1 MDFCLESLE
10 QIRNR
15 LLDLTARNRLL
26 NFKHGRG
33 GYIRVIDELP
43 DQLCD
48 LLFLE
53 EELEFLSIPEP
64 SRDQLIEEDYIE
76 LDSETGQERRIKKD
90 PTAKE
95 WAKKLDFET
104 SFELP
109 SPINTKEPDK
119 HQDRAIQSLLFPY
132 EMESQ
137 LRSLRNKAETA
148 IEETGANI
156 LYLSFGF
163 LEWYESHDSDQSRL
177 APLFLVP
184 VKLNRGKL
192 NKEIGTYIYTLSYTG
207 EDILPNLSFREKL
220 KLDFGLALPDVDGSV
235 QPEAYFLEIQKLIK
249 TNQPRWKL
257 HRYCTLALLNFG
269 KLLMYLDLDPERW
282 PEGDGNIVNHPTV
295 QQFFSSETK
304 QSDSVY
310 FPEEYEIDSITD
322 IHEKYPL
329 IDDADSSQHS
339 ALIDAINGKNMVIE
353 GPPGTGKSQTITNLI
368 AAALAQNKKV
378 LFVAEKLAALQVVK
392 HRLDKAGLGDFCL
405 ELHSHKTQ
413 KSSVLQNINTR
424 LINQNNYKSPRTINA
439 EISRYEQLKDE
450 LWNYT
455 NLINQPWK
463 QTGKSIHDILMIAT
477 RYRQQLGSIDTIELH
492 PTGLDGD
499 LLTVEAQKQ
508 LMDDIDI
515 YGQAYLKV
523 SSQFEKG
530 TELQS
535 HPWAGV
541 NNLDLQMFDS
551 QQICVML
558 FGWNTSLKDLQDS
571 LLLFCEYLEIYEKSV
586 DQIDSIKNL
595 LLDLSS
601 FKEPSGNELFE
612 IIPNMQGDNFKS
624 LSEHIECFKSIQRLY
639 ILLTPHVV
647 SNDVLKGLDQVE
659 ELTKAQ
665 NNFSLLGI
673 GEESSLNQL
682 AKYIY
687 QINNLAEK
695 LTLLDRTI
703 QEIKNHFG
711 EAFEQHISI
720 SETGISEFNM
730 LVQFACEL
738 DSTLWKKRNS
748 LFDEDELDV
757 ITPQLKSYLKQLKPL
772 DEKLKKYFLLES
784 IPFTGMLK
792 VTQKTLDDGGF
803 FSWLSPTWR
812 KARKQIMALS
822 ANPKVKYKKLEE
834 YLNDLVLYS
843 EIKTKL
849 EAEKKFKLLLGDHFC
864 GIQTPIDEIEALRA
878 WYKSIRQYYG
888 IGFGPK
894 VKMGQEI
901 IDMPIAV
908 KKGIQ
913 SLVDQGL
920 TTQTNDILEEL
931 LFIQK
936 AFKGFLQLQE
946 KHKLLLGSESAIIYL
961 QSKLEECLAP
971 CQKIFKNEELHLHD
985 MAKLVSEL
993 QNLKVLSLKWKSD
1006 DTNQRLCNGLL
1017 NLRIGSNQE
1026 NQQVLLKAETTLK
1039 LAEIVANLKTVELK
1053 ESIYKKTSDEL
1064 FYKLVDYSKILQSK
1078 FDSTIE
1084 PYQTFA
1090 NRTQLNHQE
1099 WMHGNEEKISNLLK
1113 RNELALNNQ
1122 DWLANWLDFARTR
1135 YKIKEKG
1142 FSGLIKAIETKQLD
1156 ITEIEAGFHLA
1167 IFDFIA
1173 REIFEHLPELAKFSG
1188 SRQKTIQ
1195 EQFCQYD
1202 EKLKLLQQQ
1211 KIAWKTAQNEIPA
1224 GSRGG
1229 KVNSYSELALLQ
1241 HECGK
1246 KKRHIPIRQLVKR
1259 SGQALLKLKPCFMMG
1274 PLSAAQYL
1282 APGEIVFDLI
1292 VMDEAS
1298 QMKPEEA
1305 LGVIARGKQI
1315 VIVGD
1320 PKQLPPTSFF
1330 DRAVDD
1336 ESDDNTAI
1344 EESESILDAALPMFL
1359 ARRLRWHYRSQHESL
1374 IAFSN
1379 HSFYNNDLVVFP
1391 SPHSDSSDY
1400 GVKYTPV
1407 RRGRFVAQCNI
1418 EEAQIIAES
1427 VAKHLKHRPHE
1438 SLGVVAM
1445 NAKQREQIERAIESL
1460 SKEQPEV
1467 QEAMEN
1473 NRENDEPLFVK
1484 NLENVQGDERDV
1496 IFISCTYGS
1505 SEVGGRVMQRFG
1517 PINSATGWR
1526 RLNVLFTRSKKRMHI
1541 FSSMGTDDILV
1552 SERSSRGVKAFKDF
1566 LAYAET
1572 GYLHQPEHTGRAP
1585 DSDFEIAVSNSLRDA
1600 GFETEPQVGVAGF
1613 YIDLAVIDPGKPG
1626 RFLMGIECDGA
1637 TYHSA
1642 KSARDRDHLRQSVL
1656 ERLGW
1661 RIHRIWSTDWFKNPQ
1676 AEILPLIDLLN
1687 QLKTIAHQEIE
1698 EESESEVVQKIIH
1711 EHDEEDESIEPYL
1724 AEQVDLKTKLEHFNC
1739 HIICKQQPE
1748 TPENKR
1754 LLRPAMMEALL
1765 EFIPETVW
1773 DFKELIPPFLREG
1786 TASNEG
1792 KYIEQVLEIIREYD
1806 TEVSQ

>member
-53 EELEFLSIPEP
+53 EDLEFLPIPEP
-64 SRDQLIEEDYIE
+64 SRDQLIEVGYIE
-76 LDSETGQERRIKKD
+76 VDDETGQERRIKKD
-90 PTAKE
+90 PTAIE
-95 WAKKLDFET
+95 WAKKLNFET
-104 SFELP
+104 NFELP
-109 SPINTKEPDK
+109 SPIDTKEPAK
-119 HQDRAIQSLLFPY
+119 HQDHAIQTLLFPY

-137 LRSLRNKAETA
+137 LRGLRNKAETA

-156 LYLSFGF
+156 LFLSFGF
-163 LEWYESHDSDQSRL
+163 LEWYESHDSDQGRL

-192 NKEIGTYIYTLSYTG
+192 NKETGTYIYTLSYTG

-220 KLDFGLALPDVDGSV
+220 KLDFGLALPEVDGSI
-235 QPEAYFLEIQKLIK
+235 QPEAYFLEIKKLIK
-249 TNQPRWKL
+249 VNQPRWKL

-282 PEGDGNIVNHPTV
+282 PEGEGNIVNHPTV

-304 QSDSVY
+304 ESDSVY
-310 FPEEYEIDSITD
+310 FPEEYEIDSIAD
-322 IHEKYPL
+322 IHETYPL

-368 AAALAQNKKV
+368 AGALSQNKKV

-424 LINQNNYKSPRTINA
+424 LINQNNYKAPRTIKA
-439 EISRYEQLKDE
+439 EISRYEQLKNE
-450 LWNYT
+450 LWDYA

-463 QTGKSIHDILMIAT
+463 QTGKSIHAILMIAT
-477 RYRQQLGSIDTIELH
+477 RYRQQFGGIDTIGLH
-492 PTGLDGD
+492 PIGFDGD
-499 LLTVEAQKQ
+499 LLTIEAQKQ
-508 LMDDIDI
+508 LIDDIDI

-523 SSQFEKG
+523 SEQFESG
-530 TELQS
+530 AELQS

-541 NNLDLQMFDS
+541 NNLDLQIFDS
-551 QQICVML
+551 RQVCVML
-558 FGWNTSLKDLQDS
+558 TDWNTCLKDLQDS
-571 LLLFCEYLEIYEKSV
+571 LFSFYEYFEMDANSFDLV
-586 DQIDSIKNL
+586 NNVKNL
-595 LLDLSS
+595 LLDLST

-612 IIPNMQGDNFKS
+612 IIPNLQGEGILS
-624 LSEHIECFKSIQRLY
+624 LSEYIECFKSIQQLY
-639 ILLTPHVV
+639 ILLVPHVV

-659 ELTKAQ
+659 ELTEAQ
-665 NNFSLLGI
+665 KNFSLLGI
-673 GEESSLNQL
+673 DEQSSLNQL
-682 AKYIY
+682 AKYIF
-687 QINNLAEK
+687 QINNLVEK
-695 LTLLDRTI
+695 LARLDQTI
-703 QEIKNHFG
+703 QEIKKHFG
-711 EAFEQHISI
+711 EDFSQHISI
-720 SETGISEFNM
+720 SEAGLSEFKN
-730 LVQFACEL
+730 LVKLTCQLE
-738 DSTLWKKRNS
+738 SPLWKKRNS
-748 LFDEDELDV
+748 LFDEDELD
-757 ITPQLKSYLKQLKPL
+757 IIIPLLKEYLETLKPL
-772 DEKLKKYFLLES
+772 EGNLKKYFLLDN
-784 IPFTGMLK
+784 IPFTDLLK
-792 VTQKTLDDGGF
+792 VTQKTLDNGGF
-803 FSWLSPTWR
+803 FKWLSPTWR

-822 ANPKVKYKKLEE
+822 AKPKIKHKKLQS
-834 YLNDLVLYS
+834 YLKYLIIYS
-843 EIKTKL
+843 ELKIKL
-849 EAEKKFKLLLGDHFC
+849 EAEKRFKLLLGDYFC
-864 GIQTPIDEIEALRA
+864 GIQTPVDEIEKLRA

-888 IGFGPK
+888 IGFGAK
-894 VKMGQEI
+894 VALGQEI
-901 IDMPIAV
+901 IDMPITV
-908 KKGIQ
+908 VKGIQ
-913 SLVDQGL
+913 SLANQGL
-920 TTQTNDILEEL
+920 IAQVNEAQEEL

-936 AFKGFLQLQE
+936 TFKDFLQLQDNQ
-946 KHKLLLGSESAIIYL
+946 LSLLGSESALISL
-961 QSKLEECLAP
+961 QSKLEKCLAP
-971 CQKIFKNEELHLHD
+971 CQKIFKNEGLNLHD
-985 MAKLVSEL
+985 MAKLVSKL
-993 QNLKVLSLKWKSD
+993 QNLKVLTLKWNDD
-1006 DTNQRLCNGLL
+1006 DTNQRLCDGLIDFS
-1017 NLRIGSNQE
+1017 IGSNQE
-1026 NQQVLLKAETTLK
+1026 NQYTLLKAEATLQLAETIAKIKTLK
-1039 LAEIVANLKTVELK
+1039 LK
-1053 ESIYKKTSDEL
+1053 ESIYKKSSREL
-1064 FYKLVDYSKILQSK
+1064 FYKILGFSKILHLK

-1084 PYQTFA
+1084 PYQIFV

-1099 WMHGNEEKISNLLK
+1099 WMHNYEDTISNLLI
-1113 RNELALNNQ
+1113 RNERALNNQ

-1135 YKIKEKG
+1135 YKVKERG
-1142 FSGLIKAIETKQLD
+1142 FSGLIKAIETKQLE
-1156 ITEIEAGFHLA
+1156 ITEIKAGYYLA

-1173 REIFEHLPELAKFSG
+1173 REIFEHHPELAKFSG
-1188 SRQKTIQ
+1188 NRQKTLQ

-1229 KVNSYSELALLQ
+1229 KVNSYTELVLLQ

-1282 APGEIVFDLI
+1282 PPGEIVFDLI

-1305 LGVIARGKQI
+1305 LGVIARGKQV

-1330 DRAVDD
+1330 DRAVS
-1336 ESDDNTAI
+1336 EEGDDNTAI

-1379 HSFYNNDLVVFP
+1379 HSFYNSDLVVFP
-1391 SPHSDSSDY
+1391 SPHSDSCDY
-1400 GVKYTPV
+1400 GVKHIRIT
-1407 RRGRFVAQCNI
+1407 RGRFVAQCNI
-1418 EEAQIIAES
+1418 EEAQVIAES
-1427 VAKHLKHRPHE
+1427 VAKHLMHRTGE

-1460 SKEQPEV
+1460 SKEQPEL
-1467 QEAMEN
+1467 QEAMED

-1496 IFISCTYGS
+1496 IFISCTYGP

-1541 FSSMGTDDILV
+1541 FSSMGAEDILV

-1572 GYLHQPEHTGRAP
+1572 GYLHQPEHTGRPP

-1626 RFLMGIECDGA
+1626 RYLMGIECDGA

-1642 KSARDRDHLRQSVL
+1642 KSARDRDRLRQSVL

-1676 AEILPLIDLLN
+1676 AEILPLVQQLN
-1687 QLKTIAHQEIE
+1687 QLKTDDYQESE
-1698 EESESEVVQKIIH
+1698 EKSESEVLQGIVH
-1711 EHDEEDESIEPYL
+1711 EHIKEEQAIEPYL
-1724 AEQVDLKTKLEHFNC
+1724 IEPVDLKTKLEHFNC
-1739 HIICKQQPE
+1739 HVICEKQPE

-1765 EFIPETVW
+1765 EFLPETVW
-1773 DFKELIPPFLREG
+1773 EFKELIPPFLREG

-1792 KYIEQVLEIIREYD
+1792 KYIEQVLEIIREYEM
-1806 TEVSQ
+1806 EVQ